1 MRGRRLDIMRVA
13 LPAAVVIA
21 SLAAVAFAQ
30 APSRSPSPA
39 APAGGPPSG
48 SPPPYQAEMDK
59 YVADVQKSIQG
70 KEDLPSKEVF
80 KNVKMLGDVPASRL
94 LRTMQGFTH
103 ALGVNCTKCHVAD
116 HWDSEEKEGKEVT
129 RDMMKMTRA
138 INDDYIKTIKALAE
152 DKPSVNCFTCHR
164 GDQHAGVQRPPRQ
177 P

>member
-1 MRGRRLDIMRVA
+1 MRVA
-13 LPAAVVIA
+13 LPAAVIA
-21 SLAAVAFAQ
+21 SSLAVASFAQ

-39 APAGGPPSG
+39 APAPAAAAGPAAVPPSAT
-48 SPPPYQAEMDK
+48 PPPYAAELEK

-116 HWDSEEKEGKEVT
+116 HWDSEEKEDKEVA

-138 INDDYIKTIKALAE
+138 INDEYIKNIKAIAE
-152 DKPSVNCFTCHR
+152 DKPSVSCFTCHR
-164 GDQHAGVQRPPRQ
+164 GDQHAGVQHPPRQ